1 MNSDQVAT
9 DPKTA
14 LANYQYTD
22 IGFMSATAV
31 GPSVENT
38 NSTRLG
44 LVLGV
49 SIPLGI
55 LLILVI
61 VLIKTKLKDD
71 DEEEEDY
78 TEKDLD
84 HNG

>member
-1 MNSDQVAT
+1 
-9 DPKTA
+9 

-31 GPSVENT
+31 GPSVQNDT

-49 SIPLGI
+49 AIPLAV

-61 VLIKTKLKDD
+61 VLIKTKLKDE
-71 DEEEEDY
+71 DEEDEDY